1 MRANKQLFEGG
12 ALGGGLQTE
21 ALTDIRPVFIVVGD
35 FQPRALLVAAVLQG
49 HAAAA
54 QHQRVLQFQRRLQ
67 HIVRVNQYSVAL
79 PAAAGGDVVFRI
91 TLRAV
96 FKAKAEVALFAVAVV
111 IFEPPLAAAAKV
123 FNQGA
128 VGGGFAPE
136 GIGEAAGR
144 AEDLHRHV
152 VAFALRRPHF
162 RGIQVMRIAGVVED
176 QTVGFPRRQA
186 QTAANDLLVKTHRL
200 GGAEDGDQV
209 DVRGVEAG
217 GQHRDVH
224 QIAIR
229 LRFKGLDDA
238 IPLRPRRFAGDQRRL
253 AYRQQA
259 GHFPGVFHG
268 GGKDHHPFAVFGELH
283 DLADN
288 MRRDTLLF
296 FQLMVKIGFAEQA
309 VALRLQATE
318 IVLHHR
324 HIEAL
329 RRRQIAVF
337 NHIAQR

>member
-1 MRANKQLFEGG
+1 M
-12 ALGGGLQTE
+12 
-21 ALTDIRPVFIVVGD
+21 
-35 FQPRALLVAAVLQG
+35 LQG

-54 QHQRVLQFQRRLQ
+54 QHQRVLQLQRRLQ

-96 FKAKAEVALFAVAVV
+96 FKAKAEVALFAVASSSSNHPWQRRPKCSIKVPSAVV
-111 IFEPPLAAAAKV
+111 LP
-123 FNQGA
+123 
-128 VGGGFAPE
+128 PE

-309 VALRLQATE
+309 VALRLQAAE
-318 IVLHHR
+318 IVLHHG
-324 HIEAL
+324 IS
-329 RRRQIAVF
+329 RRSGGVR
-337 NHIAQR
+337 

>member
-1 MRANKQLFEGG
+1 M
-12 ALGGGLQTE
+12 
-21 ALTDIRPVFIVVGD
+21 
-35 FQPRALLVAAVLQG
+35 
-49 HAAAA
+49 
-54 QHQRVLQFQRRLQ
+54 
-67 HIVRVNQYSVAL
+67 
-79 PAAAGGDVVFRI
+79 
-91 TLRAV
+91 
-96 FKAKAEVALFAVAVV
+96 AVV

-144 AEDLHRHV
+144 AEDLDRHV
-152 VAFALRRPHF
+152 VAFTLRRSHF
-162 RGIQVMRIAGVVED
+162 RGVQVVWVAGVVED
-176 QTVGFPRRQA
+176 QAVGFSRRQA
-186 QTAANDLLVKTHRL
+186 QAAANDLLVKTHRL

-224 QIAIR
+224 QIAIL
-229 LRFKGLDDA
+229 LRFKRLDDA
-238 IPLRPRRFAGDQRRL
+238 IPFRTRGFSGDQRRL
-253 AYRQQA
+253 ACRQQA
-259 GHFPGVFHG
+259 GHFPGVLHG
-268 GGKDHHPFAVFGELH
+268 GGEDHHPFAAFGELH
-283 DLADN
+283 DLADD
-288 MRRDTLLF
+288 MWGDTLLF

-329 RRRQIAVF
+329 RRRQVAVL

>member
-1 MRANKQLFEGG
+1 
-12 ALGGGLQTE
+12 
-21 ALTDIRPVFIVVGD
+21 
-35 FQPRALLVAAVLQG
+35 
-49 HAAAA
+49 
-54 QHQRVLQFQRRLQ
+54 
-67 HIVRVNQYSVAL
+67 
-79 PAAAGGDVVFRI
+79 
-91 TLRAV
+91 
-96 FKAKAEVALFAVAVV
+96 
-111 IFEPPLAAAAKV
+111 
-123 FNQGA
+123 
-128 VGGGFAPE
+128 
-136 GIGEAAGR
+136 
-144 AEDLHRHV
+144 
-152 VAFALRRPHF
+152 
-162 RGIQVMRIAGVVED
+162 MRIAGVVWD

-259 GHFPGVFHG
+259 GHFPACSTVAAKIITPLRFSANSTIWLTICGVI
-268 GGKDHHPFAVFGELH
+268 
-283 DLADN
+283 
-288 MRRDTLLF
+288 RCCF

-309 VALRLQATE
+309 VALRLQAAE

>member
-79 PAAAGGDVVFRI
+79 PATAGGDVVFRI

-128 VGGGFAPE
+128 VGGGFAQKVLAKPQ
-136 GIGEAAGR
+136 AGQKTCTGT
-144 AEDLHRHV
+144 LSLLP
-152 VAFALRRPHF
+152 F
-162 RGIQVMRIAGVVED
+162 GVP
-176 QTVGFPRRQA
+176 TSG
-186 QTAANDLLVKTHRL
+186 
-200 GGAEDGDQV
+200 
-209 DVRGVEAG
+209 
-217 GQHRDVH
+217 
-224 QIAIR
+224 
-229 LRFKGLDDA
+229 
-238 IPLRPRRFAGDQRRL
+238 
-253 AYRQQA
+253 AYRSCGLPA
-259 GHFPGVFHG
+259 
-268 GGKDHHPFAVFGELH
+268 
-283 DLADN
+283 
-288 MRRDTLLF
+288 
-296 FQLMVKIGFAEQA
+296 
-309 VALRLQATE
+309 
-318 IVLHHR
+318 
-324 HIEAL
+324 
-329 RRRQIAVF
+329 
-337 NHIAQR
+337 